1 LRSRSRLFQTLR
13 SSRSISTSKL
23 LLEGGAEQTVFDTSA
38 GNITE
43 NNIEMLDE
51 SVNTSKLANER
62 AGAVA
67 PVAKIPEAYNKP
79 ASKYKRQIY
88 TNAVNFRVSF
98 LSK

>member
-1 LRSRSRLFQTLR
+1 
-13 SSRSISTSKL
+13 
-23 LLEGGAEQTVFDTSA
+23 
-38 GNITE
+38 
-43 NNIEMLDE
+43 MLDE

-98 LSK
+98 LSKWSLKSIGMTLFFMH